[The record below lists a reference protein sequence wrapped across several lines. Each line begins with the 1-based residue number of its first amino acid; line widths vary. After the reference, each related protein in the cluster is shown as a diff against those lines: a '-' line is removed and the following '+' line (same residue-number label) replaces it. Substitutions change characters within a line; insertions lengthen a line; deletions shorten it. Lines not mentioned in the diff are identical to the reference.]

1 MTINLYPAHKL
12 GSEIIH
18 ADGWAEESTLNLA
31 NGNFYSLADEL
42 GLRDQMQDPG
52 HITVKALAMALKT
65 HHSPRYSEKL
75 RKLVAQAEVLRAN
88 YIAFS

>member
-1 MTINLYPAHKL
+1 MSVNIYPAHLMGK
-12 GSEIIH
+12 EIIH
-18 ADGWAEESTLNLA
+18 ADSWDEESTLNLA

-52 HITVKALAMALKT
+52 HISVKALAMALKT

-75 RKLVAQAEVLRAN
+75 KKLIAQAEVLRAN

>member
-1 MTINLYPAHKL
+1 MSVNIYPAHL
-12 GSEIIH
+12 MGNDVIH
-18 ADGWAEESTLNLA
+18 ADSWAEESTLNLA
-31 NGNFYSLADEL
+31 NGNFYSMADEL
-42 GLRDQMQDPG
+42 GLYLQDPG

-75 RKLVAQAEVLRAN
+75 KKLIAQAEVLRAK